1 MDDRA
6 QLAAISTLVHRV
18 LGDDARGGYL
28 HGSTGAGTRMPTS
41 DTDVLVVTDRPMAL
55 DQRRALVEGLLAL
68 SGRAAE
74 AGPARPVELTV
85 IVQRD
90 VQPWRRSPVE
100 DFLYGEW
107 ERATYQ
113 RGALPARRPNDD
125 LAVLLTMALD
135 ADSPLF
141 GPRPSALLDRPPTRD
156 LIAACTAGI
165 PSLLA
170 DLESDTRNVLL
181 TLARILVTAETGQLV
196 AKDQAA
202 DAVLPRLA
210 PPIRPVLERARD
222 AYRGPGW
229 GTFDDL
235 SAQLRPCAD
244 ALVDAIGAAMGRA
257 GALTDRTTPRGDRP
271 RTRPCRPRRCWTAR
285 GCPPPAGPRR
295 TSR

>member
-1 MDDRA
+1 MDDQA
-6 QLAAISTLVHRV
+6 QLTAISTLVRRV
-18 LGDDARGGYL
+18 LGDDARGAYL
-28 HGSTGAGTRMPTS
+28 HGSTGSGTRMPTS
-41 DTDVLVVTDRPMAL
+41 DTDVLVVTGWPMAL
-55 DQRRALVEGLLAL
+55 DQRRTLVEGLLAL
-68 SGRAAE
+68 SGRTAE

-85 IVQRD
+85 VVQGD

-113 RGALPARRPNDD
+113 RGSLPTRRPNDD

-135 ADSPLF
+135 ADNPLF
-141 GPRPSALLDRPPTRD
+141 GPPPSTLLDRPPRRD
-156 LIAACTAGI
+156 LIAACTTGI

-181 TLARILVTAETGQLV
+181 TLARILVTVETGLLV
-196 AKDQAA
+196 AKDEAA
-202 DAVLPRLA
+202 DTALPRLA

-235 SAQLRPCAD
+235 TAQLRPCAD
-244 ALVDAIGAAMGRA
+244 ALVDEIGAA
-257 GALTDRTTPRGDRP
+257 LDRGHPEDP
-271 RTRPCRPRRCWTAR
+271 PC
-285 GCPPPAGPRR
+285 
-295 TSR
+295 